1 MNSIYASFISGSIEL
16 AVVYPLD
23 YLKTIRQNNKNL
35 SSKDYIRYMRTPY
48 RGAGVKMI
56 GFVPMR
62 VGFWSGMDYFNKN
75 GYGAIKSGIYT
86 AGLQTLID
94 YPIEQIKTQRVLN
107 NVNMRNAFSDVKIVP
122 SFGVHLIRNMIFMG
136 VLNSVIESDKDSM
149 YVGALGGLAGSL
161 ITQPLDTLKTWYQSG
176 KKSYPVE
183 WRIKDYMRGWQHRGL
198 ISLLSMN
205 IGWLV
210 FSRFLAKE
218 NMD

>member
-1 MNSIYASFISGSIEL
+1 MNSIYASAVSGSIEL
-16 AVVYPLD
+16 AVVYPLE
-23 YLKTIRQNNKNL
+23 YLKTIRQNTKYL
-35 SSKDYIRYMRTPY
+35 SSKDYKRYMRTPY
-48 RGAGVKMI
+48 RGVGVKMV

-75 GYGAIKSGIYT
+75 GYGVIKSGVYT

-107 NVNMRNAFSDVKIVP
+107 DVNVMNAFKGIKLLP
-122 SFGVHLIRNMIFMG
+122 SFGVHLMRNMIFMG
-136 VLNSVIESDKDSM
+136 VLNSVIESNRDSM
-149 YVGALGGLAGSL
+149 YVGAVGGLAGSL

-183 WRIKDYMRGWQHRGL
+183 WRFKDYMRGWQHRGV

-210 FSRFLAKE
+210 YSRLNKKY
-218 NMD
+218 

>member
-1 MNSIYASFISGSIEL
+1 MNSIYASAVSGSIEL
-16 AVVYPLD
+16 AVVYPLE
-23 YLKTIRQNNKNL
+23 YLKTIRQNTKYL
-35 SSKDYIRYMRTPY
+35 SSKDYKRYMRTPY
-48 RGAGVKMI
+48 RGVGVKMV

-62 VGFWSGMDYFNKN
+62 VGFWSGMDFFNKN
-75 GYGAIKSGIYT
+75 GYGVIKSGVYT

-107 NVNMRNAFSDVKIVP
+107 DVNVMNAFKGIKLLP
-122 SFGVHLIRNMIFMG
+122 SFGVHLMRNMIFMG
-136 VLNSVIESDKDSM
+136 VLNSVIESNRDSM
-149 YVGALGGLAGSL
+149 YVGAVGGLAGSL

-183 WRIKDYMRGWQHRGL
+183 WRFKDYMRGWQHRGV

-210 FSRFLAKE
+210 YSRLNKKY
-218 NMD
+218 